1 MLNKPYG
8 KKSGN
13 MKKIIFMAAT
23 ALQIISASPLMA
35 KRSHGAETFNYN
47 VDKFADLQILR
58 YRVPGFEQ
66 LTTRQKMY
74 IYYLTEAAQCGR
86 DILFDQ
92 NGKYNL
98 AIRRTLESI
107 YRNYKG
113 DTASEDYK
121 AFVVYLKQVWFANG
135 IHHHYSTDKFT
146 PAFSEEFLVKEVK
159 ALPAGELPLRDGK
172 TADDLLAEILPVI
185 FNPEVMQKR
194 VNLAAG
200 DDLIKTSACNYYDG
214 VTQQEAEEFYNAMRD
229 TTDTQP
235 ISYGLNSR
243 LVKRDGRIYE
253 ETYKIGGRYGEAL
266 EKIVENLEKAKEF
279 AENDAQKEIIE
290 TLVEF
295 NRSGDLK
302 TFDEYCIKWVE
313 ELSGTV
319 DFICGFT
326 EVYGDPLGLKGS
338 WESSINFK
346 NHDASERTDIIS
358 RNAQWF
364 EDHSP
369 VDDRFK
375 KEKVK
380 GVSAKVITVAML
392 GGDCYPS
399 TPIGINL
406 PNADWIRRD
415 HGSKSVTIENITEA
429 YDAASQGTGFNDEFI
444 PDEHTRR
451 LVAEYGFVADNLH
464 TDLHEC
470 LGHGSGKMLPGV
482 ESDALKAYSS
492 TLEEARADLFAL
504 YYMGDKKIMELG
516 LLPDKDAY
524 KAEYYKYMMNGLM
537 TQLTR
542 IRPGDNIEEAHM
554 RNRQLI
560 ARWAME
566 QGEADKV
573 VEIKNMNGKRYVVV
587 NDYKELRNLFGKL
600 LAEIQRIKSE
610 GDYEAGKD
618 LVEKYAVKVDAD
630 LHKEVLERY
639 RSLGIAPYKG
649 FVNPRY
655 TLVKDENGTVTDVTV
670 SYNEGYA
677 EQMLRYAREYS
688 FLPTYND

>member
-1 MLNKPYG
+1 
-8 KKSGN
+8 
-13 MKKIIFMAAT
+13 MKKLIFMATT
-23 ALQIISASPLMA
+23 ALSIISASPVLA
-35 KRSHGAETFNYN
+35 KKSKGAESFEYN

-58 YRVPGFEQ
+58 YRVPGFEE
-66 LTTRQKMY
+66 LTPKQRIY
-74 IYYLTEAAQCGR
+74 IYYLSEAAQTGR

-107 YRNYKG
+107 YKNYKG
-113 DTASEDYK
+113 DTNDEDYK
-121 AFVVYLKQVWFANG
+121 AFTVYLKQVWFANG

-146 PAFSEEFLVKEVK
+146 PAFSKEFLINEIKS
-159 ALPAGELPLRDGK
+159 LPAEKLPLREGE

-185 FNPEVMQKR
+185 FDPATMAKR

-200 DDLIKTSACNYYDG
+200 EDLIKTSACNYYDG
-214 VTQQEAEEFYNAMRD
+214 VTQQEAEEFYAAMRD
-229 TTDTQP
+229 TTTSQP

-243 LVKRDGRIYE
+243 LVKRDGRVYE
-253 ETYKIGGRYGEAL
+253 ETYKIGGRYSAAL
-266 EKIVENLEKAKEF
+266 EKIAECLEKAKEY
-279 AENDAQKEIIE
+279 AENEEQKEIIE

-295 NRSGDLK
+295 NRTGDLK

-346 NHDASERTDIIS
+346 NHEASERTDIIS
-358 RNAQWF
+358 KNAQWF
-364 EDHSP
+364 EDNSP
-369 VDDRFK
+369 IDDRFK
-375 KEKVK
+375 KEQVK

-429 YDAASQGTGFNDEFI
+429 YDVASQGTGFNDEFI
-444 PDEHTRR
+444 PDAHTRK
-451 LVAEYGFVADNLH
+451 LVSEYGFVADNLH

-482 ESDALKAYSS
+482 ESDALKSYSS

-504 YYMGDKKIMELG
+504 YYMGDKKILELG
-516 LLPDKDAY
+516 LLPDKEAY

-560 ARWAME
+560 ARWTME
-566 QGEADKV
+566 KGAADKV
-573 VEIKNMNGKRYVVV
+573 VEIKEINGKRYVIV
-587 NDYKELRNLFGKL
+587 NDYKKLRNLFGNL

-610 GDYEAGKD
+610 GDYEAGKN
-618 LVEKYAVKVDAD
+618 LVENYAVKVDAD
-630 LHKEVLERY
+630 LHNEVLERY
-639 RSLGIAPYKG
+639 KNLGIAPYKG

-655 TLVKDENGTVTDVTV
+655 TPVKDENGNITDVTV

-677 EQMLRYAREYS
+677 EQMLRYSEEYS
-688 FLPTYND
+688 LLPTYND

>member
-1 MLNKPYG
+1 
-8 KKSGN
+8 
-13 MKKIIFMAAT
+13 MKKLIFMATT
-23 ALQIISASPLMA
+23 ALSIISASPVLA
-35 KRSHGAETFNYN
+35 KKSKGAESFEYN

-58 YRVPGFEQ
+58 YRVPGFEE
-66 LTTRQKMY
+66 LTPKQRIY
-74 IYYLTEAAQCGR
+74 IYYLSEAAQTGR

-107 YRNYKG
+107 YKNYKG
-113 DTASEDYK
+113 DTNDEDYK
-121 AFVVYLKQVWFANG
+121 AFTVYLKQVWFANG

-146 PAFSEEFLVKEVK
+146 PAFSKEFLINEVK
-159 ALPAGELPLRDGK
+159 SLPAEKLPLREGE

-185 FNPEVMQKR
+185 FDPAIMAKR

-200 DDLIKTSACNYYDG
+200 EDLIKTSACNYYDG
-214 VTQQEAEEFYNAMRD
+214 VTQQEAEEFYAAMRD
-229 TTDTQP
+229 TTTSQP

-253 ETYKIGGRYGEAL
+253 ETYKIGGRYSVAL
-266 EKIVENLEKAKEF
+266 EKIAECLEKAKEY
-279 AENDAQKEIIE
+279 AENEEQKEIIE

-295 NRSGDLK
+295 NRTGDLK

-346 NHDASERTDIIS
+346 NHEASERTDIIS
-358 RNAQWF
+358 KNAQWF
-364 EDHSP
+364 EDNSP
-369 VDDRFK
+369 IDDRFK
-375 KEKVK
+375 KEQVK

-429 YDAASQGTGFNDEFI
+429 YDVASQGTGFNDEFI
-444 PDEHTRR
+444 PDAHTRK
-451 LVAEYGFVADNLH
+451 LVSEYGFVADNLH

-482 ESDALKAYSS
+482 ESDALKSYSS

-504 YYMGDKKIMELG
+504 YYMGDKKILELG
-516 LLPDKDAY
+516 LLPDKEAY

-560 ARWAME
+560 ARWTME
-566 QGEADKV
+566 KGAADKV
-573 VEIKNMNGKRYVVV
+573 VEIKEINGKRYVIV
-587 NDYKELRNLFGKL
+587 NDYKKLRNLFGNL

-610 GDYEAGKD
+610 GDYEAGKN
-618 LVEKYAVKVDAD
+618 LVENYAVKVDAD
-630 LHKEVLERY
+630 LHNEVLERY
-639 RSLGIAPYKG
+639 KNLGIAPYKG

-655 TLVKDENGTVTDVTV
+655 TPVKDENGNITDVTV

-677 EQMLRYAREYS
+677 EQMLRYSEEYS
-688 FLPTYND
+688 LLPTYND

>member
-1 MLNKPYG
+1 
-8 KKSGN
+8 
-13 MKKIIFMAAT
+13 MKKLIFMATT
-23 ALQIISASPLMA
+23 ALSIISASPVLA
-35 KRSHGAETFNYN
+35 KKSKGAESFEYN

-58 YRVPGFEQ
+58 YRVPGFEE
-66 LTTRQKMY
+66 LTPKQRIY
-74 IYYLTEAAQCGR
+74 IYYLSEAAQTGR

-107 YRNYKG
+107 YKNYKG
-113 DTASEDYK
+113 DTNDEDYK
-121 AFVVYLKQVWFANG
+121 AFTVYLKQVWFANG

-146 PAFSEEFLVKEVK
+146 PAFSKEFLINEIKS
-159 ALPAGELPLRDGK
+159 LPAEKLPLREGE

-185 FNPEVMQKR
+185 FDPATMAKR

-200 DDLIKTSACNYYDG
+200 EDLIKTSACNYYDG
-214 VTQQEAEEFYNAMRD
+214 VTQQEAEEFYAAMRD
-229 TTDTQP
+229 TTTSQP

-253 ETYKIGGRYGEAL
+253 ETYKIGGRYSAAL
-266 EKIVENLEKAKEF
+266 EKIAECLEKAKEY
-279 AENDAQKEIIE
+279 AENEEQKEIIE

-295 NRSGDLK
+295 NRTGDLK

-346 NHDASERTDIIS
+346 NHEASERTDIIS
-358 RNAQWF
+358 KNAQWF
-364 EDHSP
+364 EDNSP
-369 VDDRFK
+369 IDDRFK
-375 KEKVK
+375 KEQVK

-429 YDAASQGTGFNDEFI
+429 YDVASQGTGFNDEFI
-444 PDEHTRR
+444 PDAHTRK
-451 LVAEYGFVADNLH
+451 LVSEYGFVADNLH

-482 ESDALKAYSS
+482 ESDALKSYSS

-504 YYMGDKKIMELG
+504 YYMGDKKILELG
-516 LLPDKDAY
+516 LLPDKEAY

-560 ARWAME
+560 ARWTME
-566 QGEADKV
+566 KGAADKV
-573 VEIKNMNGKRYVVV
+573 VEIKEINGKRYVIV
-587 NDYKELRNLFGKL
+587 NDYKKLRNLFGNL

-610 GDYEAGKD
+610 GDYEAGKN
-618 LVEKYAVKVDAD
+618 LVENYAVKVDAD
-630 LHKEVLERY
+630 LHNEVLERY
-639 RSLGIAPYKG
+639 KNLGIAPYKG

-655 TLVKDENGTVTDVTV
+655 TPVKDENGNITDVTV

-677 EQMLRYAREYS
+677 EQMLRYSEEYS
-688 FLPTYND
+688 LLPTYND

>member
-1 MLNKPYG
+1 
-8 KKSGN
+8 
-13 MKKIIFMAAT
+13 MKNLIFMATT
-23 ALQIISASPLMA
+23 ALSIISASPVLA
-35 KRSHGAETFNYN
+35 KKSKGAESFEYN

-58 YRVPGFEQ
+58 YRVPGFEE
-66 LTTRQKMY
+66 LTPKQRIY
-74 IYYLTEAAQCGR
+74 IYYLSEAAQTGR

-107 YRNYKG
+107 YKNYKG
-113 DTASEDYK
+113 DTNDEDYK
-121 AFVVYLKQVWFANG
+121 AFTVYLKQVWFANG

-146 PAFSEEFLVKEVK
+146 PAFSKEFLINEIKS
-159 ALPAGELPLRDGK
+159 LPAEKLPLREGE
-172 TADDLLAEILPVI
+172 TADDLLAEVLPVI
-185 FNPEVMQKR
+185 FDPAIMAKR

-200 DDLIKTSACNYYDG
+200 EDLIKTSACNYYDG
-214 VTQQEAEEFYNAMRD
+214 VTQQEAEEFYAAMRD
-229 TTDTQP
+229 TTTSQP

-253 ETYKIGGRYGEAL
+253 ETYKIGGRYSAAL
-266 EKIVENLEKAKEF
+266 EKIAECLEKAKEY
-279 AENDAQKEIIE
+279 AENEEQKEIIE

-295 NRSGDLK
+295 NRTGDLK

-346 NHDASERTDIIS
+346 NHEASERTDIIS
-358 RNAQWF
+358 KNAQWF
-364 EDHSP
+364 EDNSP
-369 VDDRFK
+369 IDDRFK
-375 KEKVK
+375 KEQVK

-429 YDAASQGTGFNDEFI
+429 YDVASQGTGFNDEFI
-444 PDEHTRR
+444 PDAHTRK
-451 LVAEYGFVADNLH
+451 LVSEYGFVADNLH

-482 ESDALKAYSS
+482 ESDALKSYSS

-504 YYMGDKKIMELG
+504 YYMGDKKILELG
-516 LLPDKDAY
+516 LLPDKEAY

-560 ARWAME
+560 ARWTME
-566 QGEADKV
+566 KGAADKV
-573 VEIKNMNGKRYVVV
+573 VEIKEINGKRYVIV
-587 NDYKELRNLFGKL
+587 NDYKKLRNLFGNL

-610 GDYEAGKD
+610 GDYEAGKN
-618 LVEKYAVKVDAD
+618 LVENYAVKVDAD
-630 LHKEVLERY
+630 LHNEVLERY
-639 RSLGIAPYKG
+639 KNLGIAPYKG

-655 TLVKDENGTVTDVTV
+655 TPVKDENSNITDVTV

-677 EQMLRYAREYS
+677 EQMLRYSEEYS
-688 FLPTYND
+688 LLPTYND

>member
-1 MLNKPYG
+1 
-8 KKSGN
+8 
-13 MKKIIFMAAT
+13 MKKLIFMATT
-23 ALQIISASPLMA
+23 ALSIISASPVLA
-35 KRSHGAETFNYN
+35 KKSKGAESFEYN

-58 YRVPGFEQ
+58 YRVPGFEE
-66 LTTRQKMY
+66 LTPKQRIY
-74 IYYLTEAAQCGR
+74 IYYLSEAAQTGR

-107 YRNYKG
+107 YKNYKG
-113 DTASEDYK
+113 DTNDEDYK
-121 AFVVYLKQVWFANG
+121 AFTVYLKQVWFANG
-135 IHHHYSTDKFT
+135 IHHHYSTDKTT
-146 PAFSEEFLVKEVK
+146 PAFSKEVLINEVK
-159 ALPAGELPLRDGK
+159 SLPAEKLPLREGE

-185 FNPEVMQKR
+185 FDPAIMAKR

-200 DDLIKTSACNYYDG
+200 EDLIKTSACNYYDG
-214 VTQQEAEEFYNAMRD
+214 VTQQEAEEFYAAMRD
-229 TTDTQP
+229 TTTSQP

-253 ETYKIGGRYGEAL
+253 ETYKIGGRYSAAL
-266 EKIVENLEKAKEF
+266 EKIAECLEKAKEY
-279 AENDAQKEIIE
+279 AENEEQKEIIE

-295 NRSGDLK
+295 NRTGDLK

-346 NHDASERTDIIS
+346 NHEASERTDIIS
-358 RNAQWF
+358 KNAQWF
-364 EDHSP
+364 EDNSP
-369 VDDRFK
+369 IDDRFK
-375 KEKVK
+375 KEQVK

-429 YDAASQGTGFNDEFI
+429 YDVASQGTGFNDEFI
-444 PDEHTRR
+444 PDAHTRK
-451 LVAEYGFVADNLH
+451 LVSEYGFVADNLH

-482 ESDALKAYSS
+482 ESDALKSYSS

-504 YYMGDKKIMELG
+504 YYMGDKKILELG
-516 LLPDKDAY
+516 LLPDKEAY

-560 ARWAME
+560 ARWTME
-566 QGEADKV
+566 KGAADKV
-573 VEIKNMNGKRYVVV
+573 VEIKEINGKRYVIV
-587 NDYKELRNLFGKL
+587 NDYKKLRNLFGNL

-610 GDYEAGKD
+610 GDYEAGKN
-618 LVEKYAVKVDAD
+618 LVDGD
-630 LHKEVLERY
+630 LHNEVLERY
-639 RSLGIAPYKG
+639 KNLGIAPYKG

-655 TLVKDENGTVTDVTV
+655 TPVKDENGNITDVTV

-677 EQMLRYAREYS
+677 EQMLRYSEEYS
-688 FLPTYND
+688 LLPTYND